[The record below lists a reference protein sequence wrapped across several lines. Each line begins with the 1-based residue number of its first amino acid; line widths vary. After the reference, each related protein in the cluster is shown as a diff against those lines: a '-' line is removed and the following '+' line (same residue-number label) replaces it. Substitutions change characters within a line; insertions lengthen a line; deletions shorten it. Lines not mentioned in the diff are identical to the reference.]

1 MRLRIFL
8 MPATLIGLAMPAAAQ
23 SVEITGG
30 LALTSNYV
38 SGGHSLSDDK
48 PAIQGYVEG
57 SASGVYAGVWMSS
70 LNDGT
75 DNTETDLSLGYRNEL
90 ANGLSY
96 DLGYTRYLYN
106 TSGNCCGEFALGMTY
121 ALSDAA
127 SAGGQISYDPSSK
140 IKTLELSG
148 EYAMNDTFSLSGA
161 LGHEQWGATY
171 ADAGVTYS
179 LNEKSTMDLRYHD
192 ASDDKGRLVLGIAF
206 DTTLLSR

>member
-1 MRLRIFL
+1 MLLRFL
-8 MPATLIGLAMPAAAQ
+8 LIPAALLGLAIPAAAQ

-38 SGGHSLSDDK
+38 SGGHTLSNEK

-57 SASGVYAGVWMSS
+57 SFSGAYAGIWMSS
-70 LNDGT
+70 VNDGT

-106 TSGNCCGEFALGMTY
+106 NSGNCCGDVTLSMAY

-127 SAGGQISYDPSSK
+127 SAGGEITYDPSSK
-140 IKTLELSG
+140 TKTLELTG
-148 EYAMNDTFSLSGA
+148 EYAMNDALSLSGT
-161 LGHEQWGATY
+161 LGKVQHGAAY
-171 ADAGVTYS
+171 ADIGVTYGLS
-179 LNEKSTMDLRYHD
+179 DKSSVDLRYHD
-192 ASDDKGRLVLGIAF
+192 ASDDKGRLVLGLAF
-206 DTTLLSR
+206 DTTLFSR